1 MGLDKKGFNSMVIMG
16 AWTLWKHRNRYVFDG
31 MAPNLAAALSQAEEG
46 TKA

>member
-1 MGLDKKGFNSMVIMG
+1 MVIMG